1 MFVNRRDV
9 QIQWGDCDPANIVYY
24 PRYFAMFDDS
34 TSVLFEAA
42 GFSKQDLVHKYGL
55 VGIPM
60 VDTRSKFYIP
70 STHGDWI
77 TIETK
82 IESIKRSSFE
92 VKHNVYKGDALAI
105 EAFETRVLVGRDAA
119 LGIPERNA
127 LEFVPKEIG
136 GVPLKVI
143 VLDDGGDPTT
153 ATTNARRFVTE
164 SKADII
170 MGSALTPPTIAV
182 SNVANEAGIPHFGL
196 APFPITPERMKW
208 SVAMPQPIP
217 IVGKVLYD
225 HMKAHKVKTVG
236 YIGYSDS
243 YGDLWFNDLKAQG
256 VPMGMT
262 IVDEERFARP
272 DTSVT
277 GQVLKLVAANPDAIL
292 VGASGTAAA
301 LPQTELRER
310 GYQGLIY
317 QTHGAAS
324 MDFIRIAGKA
334 AEGVLMASGPVMDP
348 EDQPDGAL
356 TKKPGLALNAAY
368 EAKYGPN
375 SRSQFAGHSYDA
387 FELLKRI
394 IPVALK
400 TAKPGT
406 PEFREAIRQALLSEK
421 DLAASQGVYNFTE
434 KDRYGVDDRARILL
448 TVKDGKYMMV
458 KEP

>member
-1 MFVNRRDV
+1 MNKLTLSAAVAALSLAL
-9 QIQWGDCDPANIVYY
+9 PALAV
-24 PRYFAMFDDS
+24 P
-34 TSVLFEAA
+34 AA
-42 GFSKQDLVHKYGL
+42 AQTKE
-55 VGIPM
+55 
-60 VDTRSKFYIP
+60 
-70 STHGDWI
+70 I
-77 TIETK
+77 TIGIT
-82 IESIKRSSFE
+82 
-92 VKHNVYKGDALAI
+92 VTTTGPA
-105 EAFETRVLVGRDAA
+105 AA

-127 LEFVPKEIG
+127 LEFVPKEIA

-143 VLDDGGDPTT
+143 VLDDGGDPTN

-170 MGSALTPPTIAV
+170 MGSSTTPPTVAV
-182 SNVANEAGIPHFGL
+182 SNVANEAHVPHIGL
-196 APFPITPERMKW
+196 APFPITPERAKW
-208 SVAMPQPIP
+208 SVSLPQPIP

-225 HMKAHKVKTVG
+225 HMKAHNVKTVG

-243 YGDLWFNDLKAQG
+243 YGDLWFNDLKKQG
-256 VPMGMT
+256 GELGLK

-301 LPQTELRER
+301 LPQTELRNR
-310 GYQGLIY
+310 GYKGLIY

-348 EDQPDGAL
+348 EDQPDSAL
-356 TKKPGLALNAAY
+356 TKKPGMALVKAY

-387 FELLKRI
+387 FQVLERI
-394 IPVALK
+394 VPVALK
-400 TAKPGT
+400 KAKPGT
-406 PEFREAIRQALLSEK
+406 QEFREAIREALLTEREI
-421 DLAASQGVYNFTE
+421 AASQGVYNFTE
-434 KDRYGVDDRARILL
+434 KDRYGLDNRSRILL
-448 TVKDGKYMMV
+448 TVKDGKYVLV
-458 KEP
+458 K

>member
-1 MFVNRRDV
+1 MKKVLLSAAALAAALALP
-9 QIQWGDCDPANIVYY
+9 GSPAVAQTN
-24 PRYFAMFDDS
+24 
-34 TSVLFEAA
+34 E
-42 GFSKQDLVHKYGL
+42 
-55 VGIPM
+55 
-60 VDTRSKFYIP
+60 
-70 STHGDWI
+70 I
-77 TIETK
+77 TIGITTTTT
-82 IESIKRSSFE
+82 
-92 VKHNVYKGDALAI
+92 GP
-105 EAFETRVLVGRDAA
+105 GAA

-127 LEFVPKEIG
+127 LEFVPKEIAG
-136 GVPLKVI
+136 HPLKVI
-143 VLDDGGDPTT
+143 LLDDGGDPTT

-182 SNVANEAGIPHFGL
+182 SNVANEAGIPHLGL
-196 APFPITPERMKW
+196 APFPITPERAKW

-217 IVGKVLYD
+217 IVGKPLYE
-225 HMKAHKVKTVG
+225 HMKAHNVKTVG

-243 YGDLWFNDLKAQG
+243 YGDLWFNDFKAQG
-256 VPMGMT
+256 VPMGLTMA
-262 IVDEERFARP
+262 DEERFARP

-310 GYQGLIY
+310 GYKGLIY

-334 AEGVLMASGPVMDP
+334 AEGVIMVAGPVMDP
-348 EDQPDGAL
+348 EDQPDEAQ
-356 TKKPGLALNAAY
+356 TKKPGLALVKAY

-387 FELLKRI
+387 FLVLERVV
-394 IPVALK
+394 PVALK

-406 PEFREAIRQALLSEK
+406 PEFREAIRQALLSEREI
-421 DLAASQGVYNFTE
+421 AASQGVYNFTE
-434 KDRYGVDDRARILL
+434 KDRYGLDERSRILL
-448 TVKDGKYMMV
+448 TVKDGKYALLR
-458 KEP
+458 

>member
-1 MFVNRRDV
+1 MKK
-9 QIQWGDCDPANIVYY
+9 AY
-24 PRYFAMFDDS
+24 
-34 TSVLFEAA
+34 LAA
-42 GFSKQDLVHKYGL
+42 AALLALASPVAAQ
-55 VGIPM
+55 
-60 VDTRSKFYIP
+60 TNE
-70 STHGDWI
+70 I
-77 TIETK
+77 TIGIT
-82 IESIKRSSFE
+82 ITTT
-92 VKHNVYKGDALAI
+92 GPA
-105 EAFETRVLVGRDAA
+105 AA

-127 LEFVPKEIG
+127 LEFVPKEIA

-143 VLDDGGDPTT
+143 VLDDGGDPTN

-170 MGSALTPPTIAV
+170 MGSSTTPPTVAV

-196 APFPITPERMKW
+196 APFPITPERAKW
-208 SVAMPQPIP
+208 SVDMPQPVP
-217 IVGKVLYD
+217 IMGKVLYQ
-225 HMKAHKVKTVG
+225 HMKSNNVKTVG

-243 YGDLWFNDLKAQG
+243 YGDLWFNDFKTQG

-262 IVDEERFARP
+262 LVDEERFARP

-292 VGASGTAAA
+292 VGASGTAAG

-310 GYQGLIY
+310 GYKGLIY

-334 AEGVLMASGPVMDP
+334 AEGVIMASGPVMSP
-348 EDQPDGAL
+348 ETQPDSAL
-356 TKKPGLALNAAY
+356 TKKPGLALVTAY
-368 EAKYGPN
+368 EAKFGPN

-387 FELLKRI
+387 FEVLKRV

-406 PEFREAIRQALLSEK
+406 AEFREAIRQAFLTER
-421 DLAASQGVYNFTE
+421 DIAASQGVYNFTE
-434 KDRYGVDDRARILL
+434 KDRYGLDDRSRIIL
-448 TVKDGKYMMV
+448 TVKDGKYV
-458 KEP
+458 PAN